1 MADSRKIQQL
11 NELLNYDGNNK
22 NPSFGIV
29 NLLGIPLTFL
39 SHCFEFNTDEDVT
52 LYKELTK
59 FDSGEYDKRIME
71 SKDKRVIKDFL
82 MKYLDYIDLNRLTL
96 YAYKRLAE
104 STIEDNYADLLAEK
118 NANLD
123 KLRDLIKK
131 YSRHSYLY
139 SYIASEMSSD
149 GYPHIEVLYAD
160 EILDNKRNKKK
171 DNFISEEVLAKYM
184 RYYKFPSLQHLIRD
198 NKMHATLSAMFAD
211 LLEAHPNLSD
221 QDRVRALMNDKVFK
235 ENIDKPNYLLVTDYE
250 MVGYLQ
256 DNRETISYE
265 DFVKTVEDFNEFNSN
280 IDLTDYYERDYRDDF
295 FHRNFL
301 AEYDDISSD
310 LTKKFLA
317 QDKRYIDKFVE
328 LGLIDIEQ
336 FDYYFSYSED
346 KVNTLGN
353 AFAFGLVDGNQLVKI
368 CEEYDLDI
376 QTAKSVSYNKF
387 LEKNKIRKDDY
398 LHYPIKTSRFRKI
411 IPSTELPKLTTALI
425 KNATKAK
432 ELVKTKKADKD
443 FDPSI
448 STTKLC
454 LLIEDG
460 IIDESFIKELYI
472 NNELSSEDM
481 DTVSKLYRDYHI
493 DTLYGFEQSTKQLA
507 TFYRFA
513 YYDDVIHPAL
523 IDDHPAL
530 EEEGDK
536 LEAKPIFTDPDEYL
550 ILQNYEFQRK
560 MFIDSPKNRATKNR
574 ELVDELEYLVLYKDV
589 AKHLYHQGLI
599 DFKKL
604 KEYIDDTGEKP
615 ENRETTKMIL
625 NGEVANE
632 DLPEAVKDT
641 SLEDNPLVLTQLY
654 ESGNLTYKEIVDK
667 YLDGNVSFDTLL
679 RFGEGRD
686 LSDAFS
692 EDRYIGLF
700 SNAIKSTKEDKIKL
714 FAKYKRAFEE
724 FKPNANYKKIYTVQ
738 KSELTKNGKV
748 DKFAELYRKNVI
760 DGRNLL
766 DLLESTNIKSSK
778 RILDIIADLVLTQ
791 DLSIQDCELLFRD
804 TDNSQKKRQ
813 RLEFIL
819 STYDIP
825 DEIKM
830 KTLLDCYI
838 ENSQTDFENYNYLL
852 NACLPKATP
861 DAPRENDE
869 GTQTREEGGG
879 AEKPEQEL
887 MPYPARYREI
897 IAIDPTMTS
906 RIIGSKMIFH
916 SRRYNKHLFEQ
927 IYTTK
932 KNVNTDLTTHATYIV
947 SDELVDEIQDE
958 LFERDEHGNIVD
970 FDYGVLID
978 NYRHGDRTQI
988 SKTLHKSRTWATK
1001 IQEKLTRGHELAEAV
1016 LEPENDDIDI
1026 G

>member
-39 SHCFEFNTDEDVT
+39 SHCFEFDTDEDVT

-59 FDSGEYDKRIME
+59 FDSEEYDKRIME

-104 STIEDNYADLLAEK
+104 STIAEDDYANLLAEK

-149 GYPHIEVLYAD
+149 GYPHIEVLYED

-184 RYYKFPSLQHLIRD
+184 RYYKFPSLQYLICD
-198 NKMHATLSAMFAD
+198 KKMHATLSAMFSD

-235 ENIDKPNYLLVTDYE
+235 ENIDKQNYLLVTDYE
-250 MVGYLQ
+250 MVRYLQ
-256 DNRETISYE
+256 DNSETISYE

-301 AEYDDISSD
+301 AEFDDISSE

-317 QDKRYIDKFVE
+317 QDKRYIDKFIE
-328 LGLIDIEQ
+328 LGLINREQ

-353 AFAFGLVDGNQLVKI
+353 AFAMGLVDGNQLVKI
-368 CEEYDLDI
+368 CEKYDLDI

-387 LEKNKIRKDDY
+387 LKTNKIREDDY

-411 IPSTELPKLTTALI
+411 IPSTELPKLTIALI
-425 KNATKAK
+425 KDATKAK

-443 FDPSI
+443 FDPST
-448 STTKLC
+448 STTKLY

-460 IIDESFIKELYI
+460 IIDESFIKGLYI

-481 DTVSKLYRDYHI
+481 DTVSKLYRDYDI
-493 DTLYGFEQSTKQLA
+493 DTLYGFEQSTEQLA
-507 TFYRFA
+507 TFYQFT
-513 YYDDVIHPAL
+513 YDDL
-523 IDDHPAL
+523 ISQAI
-530 EEEGDK
+530 EAEGDIY
-536 LEAKPIFTDPDEYL
+536 EDKPIFPDPDEYL
-550 ILQNYEFQRK
+550 IKQNYEFQRK
-560 MFIDSPKNRATKNR
+560 MFIDSPKSRATKNS
-574 ELVDELEYLVLYKDV
+574 ELESKFDYLILYKGI

-604 KEYIDDTGEKP
+604 KEQIDDTGEKP

-625 NGEVANE
+625 NGEIAEE
-632 DLPEAVKDT
+632 DFPEAVKDT

-667 YLDGNVSFDTLL
+667 YLDGKVSYDTLM
-679 RFGEGRD
+679 RFAEGRD
-686 LSDAFS
+686 LSEAFS

-700 SNAIKSTKEDKIKL
+700 SNAIKSAKEDKIKL

-738 KSELTKNGKV
+738 KSELTRNGKV

-760 DGRNLL
+760 DGKNLL
-766 DLLESTNIKSSK
+766 DLLESTNIKFSK
-778 RILDIIADLVLTQ
+778 RILDTIADLVLKQ

-804 TDNSQKKRQ
+804 IDNSQKKRQ

-869 GTQTREEGGG
+869 GTQTREEGVG

-897 IAIDPTMTS
+897 IAMDPTMTS

-958 LFERDEHGNIVD
+958 LFERDEDGNIVD

-1001 IQEKLTRGHELAEAV
+1001 IQEKITRGHELAEAV
-1016 LEPENDDIDI
+1016 LEPDNDDIDI